1 MASQPFV
8 WLRGR
13 TYHFR
18 RRLASRLGGAGTIT
32 VSLKT
37 RDPDRAS
44 VLARRLAA
52 RWDAEVMYASSVSHL
67 TLRQRTQIFRDALAD
82 ELALATAH
90 TMDGTVLDKAQEE
103 RRAKIYSAAYRD
115 TSARIAASGKA
126 AASDHLRGL
135 TATEADTAHLF
146 QRMFADQDALTA
158 GSRDLLGTLG
168 HHAHR
173 R

>member
-1 MASQPFV
+1 MASQPFL

-18 RRLASRLGGAGTIT
+18 RRVPFGSSVANPISI
-32 VSLKT
+32 SMKT
-37 RDPDRAS
+37 RDPDRACI
-44 VLARRLAA
+44 LARRLAA
-52 RWDAEVMYASSVSHL
+52 RWDAETMYASSTSHL
-67 TLRQRTQIFRDALAD
+67 TLQQRTQIFRDALAD

-90 TMDGTVLDKAQEE
+90 TMDGTVLDRTQEE

-115 TSARIAASGKA
+115 TAARIAANGKA
-126 AASDHLRGL
+126 AAPDHLEGL